1 VLRLPRPL
9 LDSIVA
15 HAISAPVTPA
25 GLVEEVCGFLVGNP
39 GNTPGDSPGNSTG
52 TDPDR
57 TVHRYV
63 PLDNVAR
70 SARVYAVDP
79 GAHLR
84 IERAAERDGAEIIG
98 VVHSHTHT
106 DAYPS
111 PTDVAQVAD
120 PSWSY
125 VIVSLVHGEASVRSY
140 VLADGN
146 IREEPVVLV

>member
-1 VLRLPRPL
+1 MLRLPRPL

-15 HAISAPVTPA
+15 HAVSAPATAA
-25 GLVEEVCGFLVGNP
+25 GLAEEACGFLIGRP
-39 GNTPGDSPGNSTG
+39 GPG
-52 TDPDR
+52 PDR
-57 TVHRYV
+57 TVERYV

-84 IERAAERDGAEIIG
+84 TERAAERDGAEIIG

-111 PTDVAQVAD
+111 PTDGAQVAD

-125 VIVSLVHGEASVRSY
+125 LIVSLLHGEASVRSY
-140 VLADGN
+140 LLADGN
-146 IREEPVVLV
+146 ISEEPVVLV